1 MPVQETITSELSLV
15 YSTLF
20 SDGGFA
26 LRVIFNL
33 VFLLYISIYF
43 LIIRKM
49 EKEGKFIDKE
59 ATLKNKLKKSINSQK
74 KVTTP

>member
-15 YSTLF
+15 YSSLF

-49 EKEGKFIDKE
+49 EKEGRFIDKE
-59 ATLKNKLKKSINSQK
+59 ATLKKKLKDSIKKQN